1 MVDVENIPT
10 DLVSVLVMAASEM
23 CFQTLHKAHFSTSS
37 LDQLGN
43 SMGNIEAIDLLVIC
57 QKLDWRQKYT
67 NRIWS
72 HLLSALAYHLPMN
85 PSLFRASM
93 ITERGKCSPHR
104 SFI

>member
-43 SMGNIEAIDLLVIC
+43 MGNIEAIGLLVIC
-57 QKLDWRQKYT
+57 QKLD
-67 NRIWS
+67 
-72 HLLSALAYHLPMN
+72 
-85 PSLFRASM
+85 
-93 ITERGKCSPHR
+93 
-104 SFI
+104 